1 MSSSKYNSQLAKW
14 LLQLNA
20 YRNAMDTT
28 ASSALETLSTKTIS
42 GASRIETAEANPVFA
57 ESDASFIA
65 TKTETNCEVETAL
78 PVDPACPR
86 DSKFLAV
93 ESPVEERQVATSPVA
108 QPGSQVVHLPIDGIL
123 KRIQRSKS
131 FVLGVGTVGDSDPLL
146 VRSVVSELI
155 TRCCGK
161 TNRNAILVTVRTPN
175 DITSADFPSCGLY
188 HEARWSYFDQTK
200 TETRAWHAQLSEL
213 PRWKQ
218 EFGLIV
224 FDLGDVGFPL
234 MPRIGRLCDGIVV
247 QLLDPS
253 NSRETIQALKR
264 LQKDRLTILGAWS
277 VDLCLQHF
285 AA

>member
-1 MSSSKYNSQLAKW
+1 MSSSEHDSQLAKW
-14 LLQLNA
+14 LPQLNA

-28 ASSALETLSTKTIS
+28 ASSALETLYAETIS
-42 GASRIETAEANPVFA
+42 ADKRIA
-57 ESDASFIA
+57 
-65 TKTETNCEVETAL
+65 
-78 PVDPACPR
+78 
-86 DSKFLAV
+86 
-93 ESPVEERQVATSPVA
+93 SPVA
-108 QPGSQVVHLPIDGIL
+108 PPVSQIVHLPIDGIL

-131 FVLGVGTVGDSDPLL
+131 FVLGVGAVGDSDPLL
-146 VRSVVSELI
+146 ARSIVSEI
-155 TRCCGK
+155 VTRCCGK

-175 DITSADFPSCGLY
+175 DVTSSDFPSCGLY
-188 HEARWSYFDQTK
+188 REVRWSYFDQTK

-264 LQKDRLTILGAWS
+264 LQRDRLTILGAWS